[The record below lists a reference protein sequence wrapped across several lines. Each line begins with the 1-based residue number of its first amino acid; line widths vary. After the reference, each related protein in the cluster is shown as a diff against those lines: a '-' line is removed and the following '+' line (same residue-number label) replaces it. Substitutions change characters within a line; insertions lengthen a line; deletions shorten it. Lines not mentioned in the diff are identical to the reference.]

1 MGLIVRYHQ
10 YINRCYEKFVK
21 CTQYTI
27 MVMSFIILMD
37 SCFNIFF
44 IMKVRNPKVIM
55 THVSTFIF
63 NNIFILLSYYSGQQI
78 SNQNEIFRR
87 YLAELPWINKPK
99 WFKQSMIIIMSRANV
114 DTQIKPY
121 GIFYLNLTSY
131 KDLLKAAFSFANI
144 LYTYKMA
151 RGEQ

>member
-1 MGLIVRYHQ
+1 MI
-10 YINRCYEKFVK
+10 
-21 CTQYTI
+21 
-27 MVMSFIILMD
+27 D

-55 THVSTFIF
+55 THASAFIF
-63 NNIFILLSYYSGQQI
+63 NNIFLLLSYYSGQQI

-87 YLAELPWINKPK
+87 YLAELPWINKSK
-99 WFKQSMIIIMSRANV
+99 WFKQSMLIMMSRANV

-144 LYTYKMA
+144 LYTYKAHEENNEVLEMTIQVKLISMGHG
-151 RGEQ
+151 RSREGNIPPSNG